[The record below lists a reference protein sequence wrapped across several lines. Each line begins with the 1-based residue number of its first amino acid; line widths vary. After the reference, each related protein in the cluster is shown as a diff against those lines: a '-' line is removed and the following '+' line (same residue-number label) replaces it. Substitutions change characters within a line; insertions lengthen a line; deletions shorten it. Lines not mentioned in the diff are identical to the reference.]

1 MAVPA
6 LIYAGIM
13 AASAIGNSLSAKK
26 QEKAY
31 RQYQA
36 QQQAAALENFRY
48 QSRAIHNRYAEEVEA
63 TQLQQQDLI
72 LKNLKAQATAKA
84 SAASMGI
91 TGSTIDNLFKDYD
104 RATAVS
110 NYVASRN
117 LYFKKLQSYD
127 EMEAAYIQA
136 SNVINNVQPYSGA
149 NWLSVLLNGAGTAM
163 SAYAS
168 ADYQQQQIKFYK
180 NNGVRVS

>member
-1 MAVPA
+1 MVAPA
-6 LIYAGIM
+6 LIYAGLM

-31 RQYQA
+31 KRYQQ
-36 QQQAAALENFRY
+36 QQQAAAWENYRY
-48 QSRAIHNRYAEEVEA
+48 QRRAIHNRYAEEVESA
-63 TQLQQQDLI
+63 KYQQQELI
-72 LKNLKAQATAKA
+72 LQNLKSQATAKA

-104 RATAVS
+104 RATAAS

-117 LYFKKLQSYD
+117 LYFKKLQSWD

-136 SNVINNVQPYSGA
+136 KNVSANIQPYTGA
-149 NWLSVLLNGAGTAM
+149 NWFAALLNGTGTAM
-163 SAYAS
+163 SAWAS
-168 ADYQQQQIKFYK
+168 ADYQQKQLDAWDT
-180 NNGVRVS
+180 NRVGV

>member
-1 MAVPA
+1 MVAPA
-6 LIYAGIM
+6 LIYAGVM

-31 RQYQA
+31 KEYQA
-36 QQQAAALENFRY
+36 KQQAAAWENYRY
-48 QSRAIHNRYAEEVEA
+48 QRRAIHNRYAEEVESA
-63 TQLQQQDLI
+63 QYQQQQI
-72 LKNLKAQATAKA
+72 IIQNLKAQATAKT

-104 RATAVS
+104 RATAAS

-117 LYFKKLQSYD
+117 LYLKKLQSWD
-127 EMEAAYIQA
+127 EMDAAYIQA
-136 SNVINNVQPYSGA
+136 KNVNNNIQPYTGA
-149 NWLSVLLNGAGTAM
+149 NWFSVLLNGAGTAM
-163 SAYAS
+163 SAYAG

-180 NNGVRVS
+180 NNGVRV

>member
-1 MAVPA
+1 MVAPA

-31 RQYQA
+31 KQYQA
-36 QQQAAALENFRY
+36 QQQAAAWENYRY
-48 QSRAIHNRYAEEVEA
+48 QRRAIHNRYAEEVESA
-63 TQLQQQDLI
+63 QYQQQQII
-72 LKNLKAQATAKA
+72 LENLKAQATAKA

-104 RATAVS
+104 RATAAS

-117 LYFKKLQSYD
+117 LYLKKLQSWD
-127 EMEAAYIQA
+127 EMDAAYIQA
-136 SNVINNVQPYSGA
+136 KNVGANMQPYTGA
-149 NWLSVLLNGAGTAM
+149 NWFSALLNGAGTAM
-163 SAYAS
+163 SAWAS
-168 ADYQQQQIKFYK
+168 ADYQQKQLDIWDRNKV
-180 NNGVRVS
+180 GA

>member
-1 MAVPA
+1 MVAPA
-6 LIYAGIM
+6 LIYAGLM

-31 RQYQA
+31 KQYQA
-36 QQQAAALENFRY
+36 QQQAAAWENYRY
-48 QSRAIHNRYAEEVEA
+48 QRRAIHNRYAEEVESA
-63 TQLQQQDLI
+63 QYQQQQTI
-72 LKNLKAQATAKA
+72 IQNLKAQATAKA

-104 RATAVS
+104 RATAAS

-117 LYFKKLQSYD
+117 LYLKKLQSWD
-127 EMEAAYIQA
+127 EMDAAYIQA
-136 SNVINNVQPYSGA
+136 KNVNNNIQPYTGA
-149 NWLSVLLNGAGTAM
+149 NWFSVLLNGAGSAM
-163 SAYAS
+163 SAYSS

-180 NNGVRVS
+180 NNGVRV